1 MALYHFSLDHV
12 KRSEGHT
19 AIAAAAY
26 RSGEKLYDRYY
37 GEVQDYTRKQG
48 VVMSQI
54 FLPDHAPKRLADR
67 ETLWYEVEKNEK
79 RKDAQLA
86 YSFDFALQN
95 ELTMEENIEIAERFV
110 KENFI
115 SRGMICD
122 LAIHDPP
129 REEGEERNIHAHGL
143 CTMRPINE
151 NDEWGSKR
159 LHIPVF
165 DENGN
170 PVLDE
175 NGKQRYDDPFSTD
188 WGDPKTLEMWR
199 ENWEKIVNEKFAEK
213 GLTCRIDHR
222 SNEERGLDEIPQ
234 VHEGSAVRRMEKR
247 GILTHKGSWNR
258 WVKRTND
265 NIRRL
270 LNALK
275 DLTEWIKE
283 ARERV
288 HRIENP
294 TISNMVMTYYEHRD
308 EVAEGY
314 KHGTQKAKK
323 GNLQYV
329 AKVQVYIE
337 QNNLTTIDDVE
348 RIITEK
354 NDILKQAKDGLDGK
368 KAELKRIKKNLSL
381 IDDYY
386 KYKSVYDDGMKI
398 FFKAKQTEYREKHHA
413 EMTRFHNIL
422 DNYGYMCNQYK
433 TFGKSKCTSHWIEA
447 RDLYDAVLAD
457 IQRHAAMALA
467 DDEEFIEK
475 LLGQVEQSKVGKYRA
490 VGKELRTSKARLSE
504 IDKLFAALYEEHI
517 SGKISD
523 RNYEMMSRKYEKEQT
538 ELEQKIADMSEVVRA
553 EDEATDNAEQFT
565 RLIREY
571 AGIEEL
577 DAALLNALIDKITV
591 GEAKEVDGEKV
602 QEVKIYYKFIG
613 FIAGQEL

>member
-413 EMTRFHNIL
+413 EMTRFH
-422 DNYGYMCNQYK
+422 
-433 TFGKSKCTSHWIEA
+433 
-447 RDLYDAVLAD
+447 
-457 IQRHAAMALA
+457 
-467 DDEEFIEK
+467 
-475 LLGQVEQSKVGKYRA
+475 
-490 VGKELRTSKARLSE
+490 KARRILGEQGYDESSFE
-504 IDKLFAALYEEHI
+504 TCREMWTEKIAALEEEI
-517 SGKISD
+517 K
-523 RNYEMMSRKYEKEQT
+523 T
-538 ELEQKIADMSEVVRA
+538 ES
-553 EDEATDNAEQFT
+553 
-565 RLIREY
+565 
-571 AGIEEL
+571 
-577 DAALLNALIDKITV
+577 
-591 GEAKEVDGEKV
+591 EKV
-602 QEVKIYYKFIG
+602 KNDPLNQEVKMLNYIKDAVDFVTDKKKSDGDGDSDSSDAASGGEQITISDDSEKKAQEQAMQAQQMQAAQLQAQQQTQANQNGHRERVSLKAKLDKGYETVRKYDEDRQAA
-613 FIAGQEL
+613 IARGEITPKKRDDQNLS